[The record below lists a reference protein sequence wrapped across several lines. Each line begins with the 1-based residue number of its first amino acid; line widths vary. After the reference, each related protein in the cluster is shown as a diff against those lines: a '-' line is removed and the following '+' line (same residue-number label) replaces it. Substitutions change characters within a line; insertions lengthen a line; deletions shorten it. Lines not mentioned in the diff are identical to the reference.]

1 MSVYN
6 GFANRAIETTYTKA
20 LYNLTFL
27 MQLQITKIFK
37 GGKYVQFLGKITVI
51 TIEKIITE
59 QVFARYFEKLYAKL
73 HALDNQKYLPPK
85 YSYALKG
92 LAEQLGVYNHHS
104 TDKVLSNNSFDSTNK
119 IQEQ

>member
-37 GGKYVQFLGKITVI
+37 GGKYVQF
-51 TIEKIITE
+51 
-59 QVFARYFEKLYAKL
+59 
-73 HALDNQKYLPPK
+73 
-85 YSYALKG
+85 
-92 LAEQLGVYNHHS
+92 
-104 TDKVLSNNSFDSTNK
+104 
-119 IQEQ
+119 